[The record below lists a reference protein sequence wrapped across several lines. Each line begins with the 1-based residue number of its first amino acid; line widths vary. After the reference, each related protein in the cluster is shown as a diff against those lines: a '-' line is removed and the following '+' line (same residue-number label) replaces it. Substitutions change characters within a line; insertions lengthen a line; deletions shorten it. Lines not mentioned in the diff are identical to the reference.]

1 MNLKT
6 YIVLRMKDMKPDKLR
21 WALLLGACLGL
32 TSLQAQELWT
42 ADQCMEYAMQHN
54 HTVKQRELEWKN
66 SKLDKM
72 KAWGNFLPGISAG
85 ASAAYNFGRSVD
97 PETNTYTDV
106 STFGNSY
113 RLEAGMYLFKGGSL
127 VAQWKQARV
136 AALMGKAALQ
146 EERDQVG
153 LDTYQAYIE
162 LLYQQGAVELA
173 RKKLAESDSLLYKT
187 RLQEELGL
195 KGRTDVLQMEAQRN
209 TDAYT
214 LTHAEGVCASALLAL
229 KQKMNYPLDAEL
241 LLAGDEAKPEALE
254 EGGTLPTLVS
264 SEEILACLGA
274 TNPTLR
280 SAQLMVQSRR
290 QEQRIAWAGVMPT
303 VSLYAGIST
312 SYFKQLHA
320 DGYSSFGTQLKNNKG
335 EYVSVSLSIP
345 IFNRLS
351 TLASVR
357 QSRNNYRIASQ
368 QLEEQRTTLHKL
380 AREALQDCDN
390 YRLETLQM
398 EKKVESDSLA
408 YAATCRKY
416 EEGLSTGIEV
426 QTSGATLHESRIGLL
441 QSRLTYA
448 MKRRLAHYYL
458 EGNLF

>member
-1 MNLKT
+1 
-6 YIVLRMKDMKPDKLR
+6 MKDMKPSKRNL
-21 WALLLGACLGL
+21 ALLWGACLCFTL
-32 TSLQAQELWT
+32 AHAQGLWT
-42 ADQCMEYAMQHN
+42 AEQCMEYAMEHN
-54 HTVKQRELEWKN
+54 HTVKQRALEWNN

-85 ASAAYNFGRSVD
+85 TSAAYNFGRSVD
-97 PETNTYTDV
+97 PGTNTYTDV
-106 STFGNSY
+106 ATFGNSY
-113 RLEAGMYLFKGGSL
+113 SVEASMYLFKGGSL
-127 VAQWKQARV
+127 VAQWKKARV

-146 EERDQVG
+146 EERDQVA

-214 LTHAEGVCASALLAL
+214 LTHAEGLCASALLDL
-229 KQKMNYPLDAEL
+229 KQKMNYPIDAPL
-241 LLAGDEAKPEALE
+241 LLAGEEARREAMGE
-254 EGGTLPTLVS
+254 ALPTLLS
-264 SEEILACLGA
+264 SEEILSRLGA

-280 SAQLMVQSRR
+280 SAQLSVKSYR
-290 QEQRIAWAGVMPT
+290 QDQRIAW
-303 VSLYAGIST
+303 SGILPSISIYGGMST
-312 SYFKQLHA
+312 SYFKQLHEG
-320 DGYSSFGTQLKNNKG
+320 GYPPFGTQLKNNKG
-335 EYVSVSLSIP
+335 EYVGIRLSVP

-357 QSRNNYRIASQ
+357 QSRNNYRIAHER
-368 QLEEQRTTLHKL
+368 LEEQRTTLHKL

-390 YRLETLQM
+390 YRLGTEQM

-416 EEGLSTGIEV
+416 EEGLATSLDV
-426 QTSGATLHESRIGLL
+426 QTSGATLHESRIQLL
-441 QSRLTYA
+441 QNRLTYA
-448 MKRRLAHYYL
+448 LKRRLAQYYL